1 MSSSIVFKNDGTVQV
16 SRSDGYTYIIK
27 DGVSNWRYL
36 TGEEKESLELIPFYL
51 GIRKSPPEPSAP
63 LATQEQMDAYNQSL
77 SMRKLALLGRILKER
92 KQNSENSYI
101 V

>member
-1 MSSSIVFKNDGTVQV
+1 MSSINFKNDGTVQV

-27 DGVSNWRYL
+27 DGGSSWRYV
-36 TGEEKESLELIPFYL
+36 TGGDESLELIPLNL
-51 GIRKSPPEPSAP
+51 GLRKPPPEPSAP
-63 LATQEQMDAYNQSL
+63 VATQEQMDAYNQSL
-77 SMRKLALLGRILKER
+77 SMRKLAILGRILKER